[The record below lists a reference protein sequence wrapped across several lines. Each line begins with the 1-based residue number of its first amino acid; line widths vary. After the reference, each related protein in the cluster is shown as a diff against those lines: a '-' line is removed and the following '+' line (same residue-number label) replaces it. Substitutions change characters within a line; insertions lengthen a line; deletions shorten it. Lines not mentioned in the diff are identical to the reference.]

1 MIKINKEDLEQY
13 LKVKY
18 NLAVGVRTLDDII
31 DKIRKSVN
39 EKIKVSGRSYVTGKR
54 IVVNISVKCFQ
65 ENK

>member
-54 IVVNISVKCFQ
+54 IVVNISVKSFQ